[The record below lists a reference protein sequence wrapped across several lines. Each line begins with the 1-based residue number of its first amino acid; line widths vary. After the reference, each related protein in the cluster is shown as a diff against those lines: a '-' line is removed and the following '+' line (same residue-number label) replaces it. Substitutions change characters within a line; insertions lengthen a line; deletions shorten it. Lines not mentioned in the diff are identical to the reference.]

1 MKKEKFLI
9 KCLILIVVL
18 TVGFNISKAESKET
32 TNFKMKANIEV
43 QYEYNS
49 NLNQVTAKI
58 VSDVELKNTKPTWT
72 LSSDK
77 LTYTK
82 VFNRNQNYSTPVQDK
97 YGNVINVNL
106 NITQI
111 RAASVT
117 VKYLYNEKTNE
128 VTAQIVSDI
137 PLKNTKPTWTLSSDK
152 LTYSKVFK
160 NNQNYNTPVQDICGN
175 IINVNINIS
184 QVRIAKVT
192 VKYLYNEKTNE
203 VTAQIVSDIPLKD
216 TKPTW
221 TLSSDKLIY
230 SKVFSNNQNYNTP
243 IQDQYGNVIN
253 VNIQVTQV
261 DKQAPKVTLEY
272 DFNNDSSVT
281 VYIKSNK
288 KLGNTKPTWNLSED
302 KLTYSKRFT
311 SNQDYTTPVEDIYG
325 NSVIVHIKLK
335 TKKIEYRQSDNSK
348 ITVRYMYTSYNNVIV
363 QIVST
368 VKMENTK
375 PTWKLSTD
383 GYIYTKTFTENTN
396 YTTPIQDINGLTKN
410 VTIAVD
416 FFEIPIKYEKG
427 VYGSSGAKIKGVNG
441 GSSLEY
447 FRFGQG
453 PNVMFAT
460 FCIHGYEDSWDR
472 DGTVLVNIANDFY
485 NKLVSDKDYNLANKW
500 TIYIFPE
507 VNPDGR
513 RLGYTKDGP
522 GRTTLYSKIN
532 KGIDI
537 NRSWQTGNTYKRYT
551 DSRNYNGTAGFQ
563 AYESEYLRNFL
574 LSHKSTKGQ
583 TVLVDLHG
591 WENQLIGNEQ
601 ICNYYKQQY
610 TSCST
615 RNYGSY
621 GTQYLISWARQNLGA
636 KAALVEL
643 PKASNQAQVNSL
655 GLSQKYI
662 NATLNML
669 RGI

>member
-137 PLKNTKPTWTLSSDK
+137 PIKKTKPTWTLSSDK

-335 TKKIEYRQSDNSK
+335 TKK
-348 ITVRYMYTSYNNVIV
+348 
-363 QIVST
+363 
-368 VKMENTK
+368 
-375 PTWKLSTD
+375 
-383 GYIYTKTFTENTN
+383 
-396 YTTPIQDINGLTKN
+396 
-410 VTIAVD
+410 
-416 FFEIPIKYEKG
+416 
-427 VYGSSGAKIKGVNG
+427 
-441 GSSLEY
+441 
-447 FRFGQG
+447 
-453 PNVMFAT
+453 
-460 FCIHGYEDSWDR
+460 
-472 DGTVLVNIANDFY
+472 
-485 NKLVSDKDYNLANKW
+485 
-500 TIYIFPE
+500 
-507 VNPDGR
+507 
-513 RLGYTKDGP
+513 
-522 GRTTLYSKIN
+522 
-532 KGIDI
+532 
-537 NRSWQTGNTYKRYT
+537 NR
-551 DSRNYNGTAGFQ
+551 
-563 AYESEYLRNFL
+563 
-574 LSHKSTKGQ
+574 
-583 TVLVDLHG
+583 
-591 WENQLIGNEQ
+591 I
-601 ICNYYKQQY
+601 
-610 TSCST
+610 
-615 RNYGSY
+615 
-621 GTQYLISWARQNLGA
+621 
-636 KAALVEL
+636 
-643 PKASNQAQVNSL
+643 
-655 GLSQKYI
+655 
-662 NATLNML
+662 
-669 RGI
+669 